1 VSDRILTGQIPD
13 ALQQPLSCLPGVLS
27 DALVERLLRCVH
39 YEPVIGIMGKSGAG
53 KSSLCNTLFSPP
65 PARVDP
71 VRGCTRHVHRYQ
83 VRRGPRTLHIADF
96 PGIAETPTLDRRY
109 RRLYRAWSSRLDL
122 IVWALKADE
131 RAWKDDLRCYREL
144 LGAGAEPSRFLFVL
158 TQADKMEPCREWDN
172 ANHQP
177 SPRQTENIL
186 AKTALAGTLFATVHP
201 VIAVSAT
208 EHYNLEPWA
217 QALIKAL
224 PVSSCSAVSR
234 HLHPGLRT
242 ESVQETAREGFVSV
256 AGAIFDEA
264 ASVVQT
270 SGRLVYQLQRLRRRF
285 LAVIRAVWHL
295 LF

>member
-1 VSDRILTGQIPD
+1 MSDSTHTGQIPE
-13 ALQQPLSCLPGVLS
+13 PLKQSLSPLPGILS
-27 DALVERLLRCVH
+27 DAMVERLLRCVH

-53 KSSLCNTLFSPP
+53 KSTLCNTLFSPP

-83 VRRGPRTLHIADF
+83 VTRGPRTLHIADF
-96 PGIAETPTLDRRY
+96 PGIAETPEPDRQY
-109 RRLYRAWSSRLDL
+109 RRLYRAWAPKLDL

-144 LGAGAEPSRFLFVL
+144 LSQGAAPERFLFVL
-158 TQADKMEPCREWDN
+158 TQTDKMEPCREWDN
-172 ANHQP
+172 VNHQP
-177 SPRQTENIL
+177 SPRQAENL
-186 AKTALAGTLFATVHP
+186 RAKTELAGTLFAAVHP
-201 VIAVSAT
+201 VIAVSAA
-208 EHYNLEPWA
+208 ENYNLEQWA
-217 QALIKAL
+217 EALIRAL

-234 HLHPGLRT
+234 HLHPELRT
-242 ESVQETAREGFVSV
+242 EGVQETAREGFVSV

-264 ASVVQT
+264 ASVVQA

>member
-1 VSDRILTGQIPD
+1 MSDRILTGQIPD
-13 ALQQPLSCLPGVLS
+13 ALQQHLSRLPGILS
-27 DALVERLLRCVH
+27 DAMVDRLLRCVH

-53 KSSLCNTLFSPP
+53 KSTLCNTLFSPP
-65 PARVDP
+65 PASVDP

-83 VRRGPRTLHIADF
+83 VTRGPRTLHIADF
-96 PGIAETPTLDRRY
+96 PGIAETPILDRRY

-122 IVWALKADE
+122 IIWALKADE

-144 LGAGAEPSRFLFVL
+144 MNAGAQPERFLFVL
-158 TQADKMEPCREWDN
+158 TQVDKMEPCREWDN

-177 SPRQTENIL
+177 SPRQAENL
-186 AKTALAGTLFATVHP
+186 RAKTELAATLFATVHP

-208 EHYNLEPWA
+208 ENYNLEQWA
-217 QALIKAL
+217 EALIKAL

-234 HLHPGLRT
+234 HLHPELRT
-242 ESVQETAREGFVSV
+242 EGVQESAREGFVSV

-264 ASVVQT
+264 ASVMQT

>member
-1 VSDRILTGQIPD
+1 MSDPILTGQIPD
-13 ALQQPLSCLPGVLS
+13 ALKQPLSCLPGILS
-27 DALVERLLRCVH
+27 EAMVERLLRCVH

-65 PARVDP
+65 PASVDP

-83 VRRGPRTLHIADF
+83 VTRGPRTLHIADF
-96 PGIAETPTLDRRY
+96 PGIAETPEPDRHY
-109 RRLYRAWSSRLDL
+109 RRLYMAWAPKLDL
-122 IVWALKADE
+122 IVWALKADD

-144 LGAGAEPSRFLFVL
+144 LDAGAAPERFLFVL
-158 TQADKMEPCREWDN
+158 TQADKMELCREWDN

-177 SPRQTENIL
+177 SPRQAENL
-186 AKTALAGTLFATVHP
+186 RAKTELATTLFTTVHP

-208 EHYNLEPWA
+208 ENYNLELWA
-217 QALIKAL
+217 EALIKAL

-234 HLHPGLRT
+234 HLHPELRT
-242 ESVQETAREGFVSV
+242 EDVQETAREGFVSV

-270 SGRLVYQLQRLRRRF
+270 TGRLVYQLQRLRRRF